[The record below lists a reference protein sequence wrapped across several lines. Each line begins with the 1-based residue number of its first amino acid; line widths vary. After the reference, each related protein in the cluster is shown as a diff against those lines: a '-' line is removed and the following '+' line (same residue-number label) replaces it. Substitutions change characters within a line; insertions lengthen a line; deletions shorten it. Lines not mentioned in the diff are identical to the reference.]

1 VRIAVLAHARQP
13 VARPFAG
20 GMEALCW
27 HLVAGLSA
35 RGHEVVL
42 FASGDS
48 DPRFTLDPLCAEHH
62 ERTFPNREHQADPA
76 LVAHVD
82 ECYAGACARIAA
94 GGFDVLHNNSLSR
107 LPLSRALT
115 DRVPTLTSLHVPP
128 YDALR
133 HFVGQSQG
141 PGHRLTV
148 TSDAQRILW
157 WPEGSP
163 PDVSVLHNGIDPDAW
178 PFHAT
183 GNGSAVWCGRIA
195 PVKGTHLAVAAARI
209 AGIPLTLFGPIED
222 QAYWEARVKPY
233 LGGAIRY
240 GGHRD
245 DRTLA
250 GEIGRAGVFLFT
262 PCWDEPFG
270 LVAAEAMACG
280 LPVAGLDRGAAREVV
295 GEAGI
300 LVGEADAGAL
310 AQAMGEA
317 LAIPRTIPR
326 ARVMRLFTRDR
337 WLDGCEGFYAELR
350 QSAGRTGRG
359 SLTPA

>member
-1 VRIAVLAHARQP
+1 MRIAVLAHARQP

-48 DPRFTLDPLCAEHH
+48 DPRFTLDPLCDEHH
-62 ERTFPNREHQADPA
+62 ERTFPGREHQGDPA
-76 LVAHVD
+76 LIAHVD
-82 ECYAGACARIAA
+82 TCYAGACERIAA

-107 LPLSRALT
+107 LPLSRDLT
-115 DRVPTLTSLHVPP
+115 EQVPTVTSLHVPP

-133 HFVGQSQG
+133 HFVKESHG
-141 PGHRLTV
+141 PRHRLTV
-148 TSDAQRILW
+148 PSQAQMQLW
-157 WPEGSP
+157 WPEGAP
-163 PDVSVLHNGIDPDAW
+163 TGVSVLHNGIDPDAW
-178 PFHAT
+178 PFQPS
-183 GNGSAVWCGRIA
+183 GNGSAVWSGRIA
-195 PVKGTHLAVAAARI
+195 PVKGTHLAIAAARI

-222 QAYWEARVKPY
+222 RAYYDAEVAPH

-250 GEIGRAGVFLFT
+250 AEIGRASVYLFT
-262 PCWDEPFG
+262 PGWDEPFG

-280 LPVAGLDRGAAREVV
+280 VPVAGTDRAPPRRSWARRGSSSRME
-295 GEAGI
+295 
-300 LVGEADAGAL
+300 
-310 AQAMGEA
+310 
-317 LAIPRTIPR
+317 
-326 ARVMRLFTRDR
+326 MRL
-337 WLDGCEGFYAELR
+337 CS
-350 QSAGRTGRG
+350 QGR
-359 SLTPA
+359 

>member
-1 VRIAVLAHARQP
+1 MRIAVLAHARQP

-48 DPRFTLDPLCAEHH
+48 DPRFTLDPLCDEHH
-62 ERTFPNREHQADPA
+62 ERTFPGREHQGDPA
-76 LVAHVD
+76 LIAHVD
-82 ECYAGACARIAA
+82 TCYAGACERIAA

-107 LPLSRALT
+107 LPLSRDLT
-115 DRVPTLTSLHVPP
+115 GQVPTVTSLHVPP

-133 HFVGQSQG
+133 HFVNESHG
-141 PGHRLTV
+141 PRHRLTV
-148 TSDAQRILW
+148 PSQAQMHLW
-157 WPEGSP
+157 WPQGAP
-163 PDVSVLHNGIDPDAW
+163 PDVSVLYNGIDPDAW
-178 PFHAT
+178 PFQPW

-195 PVKGTHLAVAAARI
+195 PVKGTHLAIAAARI

-222 QAYWEARVKPY
+222 RAYYDAEVAPH
-233 LGGAIRY
+233 LGGVIRY

-250 GEIGRAGVFLFT
+250 GEIGKASVYLFT
-262 PCWDEPFG
+262 PGWDEPFG

-280 LPVAGLDRGAAREVV
+280 LPVAGTDRGAASEVV

-300 LVGEADAGAL
+300 LVPDGDAAL
-310 AQAMGEA
+310 LARAMKEA
-317 LAIPRTIPR
+317 LTIPRTIPR

-337 WLDGCEGFYAELR
+337 WLDGCERLYAEINEVSPSR
-350 QSAGRTGRG
+350 PQ
-359 SLTPA
+359 